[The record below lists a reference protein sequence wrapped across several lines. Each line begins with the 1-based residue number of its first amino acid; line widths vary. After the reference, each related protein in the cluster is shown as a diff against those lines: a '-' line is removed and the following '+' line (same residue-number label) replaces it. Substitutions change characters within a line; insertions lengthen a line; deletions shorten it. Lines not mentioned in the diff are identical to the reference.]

1 MSSLPPILNNPTWLT
16 TLLTSPHPDSFTTRI
31 SISLSNPDPPPQ
43 SSFPIFTL
51 IEPGPEID
59 YALVHALISLVRE
72 GRRTPGE
79 KEEEEEAGGR
89 SSASVLS
96 AAQFSQLHHL
106 GEARKTYYHVQNS
119 CMEAWRGL
127 ADVVAEGERL
137 ENLEKELLLRDSL
150 LLGANGDNHAKEKV
164 ERQLAWIREARER
177 NVGELARAVRL
188 AERGVRW
195 RTRTCHWL
203 SGLKA
208 GLIRDILPLLVEVGK
223 REFARVK
230 KEAGGG
236 GGADSDFKSPIS
248 AFDDDDDDDDDDDET
263 ESDNTQSQQQK
274 QQRTLKRKQ
283 KQGAELQTQTQM
295 QTQTGGAKRRMTN
308 AAPAPAVAEDAAL
321 PGKKKVRAA
330 APRKKTTRTR
340 MAGKKKG

>member
-1 MSSLPPILNNPTWLT
+1 
-16 TLLTSPHPDSFTTRI
+16 
-31 SISLSNPDPPPQ
+31 
-43 SSFPIFTL
+43 
-51 IEPGPEID
+51 
-59 YALVHALISLVRE
+59 
-72 GRRTPGE
+72 
-79 KEEEEEAGGR
+79 
-89 SSASVLS
+89 
-96 AAQFSQLHHL
+96 
-106 GEARKTYYHVQNS
+106 
-119 CMEAWRGL
+119 MEAWRGL

-236 GGADSDFKSPIS
+236 GGGEWAFVFFFSLSSIFFSSFVGWAVTTTSNPFCRFGCAVTVAGSDISSSRPSIHPSTCSKKKSPFPLSPHFPSLFLSKRNPPPTTNQPTNQLTFPPPLFLPHTADSDFKSPIS